1 MTEQRDEPDAPR
13 PPGGPQRT
21 DRPGPSLG
29 KVRDT
34 DGAGHTDALDPEA
47 TEPVG
52 GAADHQHEEVQP

>member
-1 MTEQRDEPDAPR
+1 MTEQHDEPGSPK

-21 DRPGPSLG
+21 DRPGPRLG

-34 DGAGHTDALDPEA
+34 DDAGHTDGLDPEA

-52 GAADHQHEEVQP
+52 ADDEDQEVQR